1 MTRLNLPTID
11 ELITLANARSDVCV
25 SIYLETSPL
34 KLNRDYCRLELQG
47 MIKKALTEIEAAGFD
62 KRRLATLK
70 QTLEEVAGP
79 DDFCLN
85 QANSLAILAT
95 PDASWVFNLA
105 NRLVNQLSIS
115 DRFYLK
121 PLFRALTFSQKA
133 YILALSEN
141 MVKVISL
148 QPESEP
154 IELDQPD
161 LPQDALSAL
170 NLPSM
175 TASHKGPENP
185 VDGSE
190 RKMRLADYARK
201 VNEALVSLDQKD
213 DAPFILV
220 ATEPLASIFR
230 KEATVKMTEGGVMTS
245 PDKLSDSEL
254 IALARPVL
262 DQHYQDE
269 LSEVRELFEQRSG
282 QKLVAMDV
290 AEVAK
295 AATYGMIS
303 LVLVD
308 FDRNI
313 SGYIDENGNIEFS
326 DEPGSYGLIDE
337 IVKRSLESGARI
349 LAVRQDD
356 MVGDSGIAA
365 VLRYPLG
372 QTETESQSL

>member
-1 MTRLNLPTID
+1 
-11 ELITLANARSDVCV
+11 
-25 SIYLETSPL
+25 
-34 KLNRDYCRLELQG
+34 
-47 MIKKALTEIEAAGFD
+47 
-62 KRRLATLK
+62 
-70 QTLEEVAGP
+70 
-79 DDFCLN
+79 
-85 QANSLAILAT
+85 
-95 PDASWVFNLA
+95 
-105 NRLVNQLSIS
+105 
-115 DRFYLK
+115 
-121 PLFRALTFSQKA
+121 
-133 YILALSEN
+133 
-141 MVKVISL
+141 
-148 QPESEP
+148 
-154 IELDQPD
+154 
-161 LPQDALSAL
+161 
-170 NLPSM
+170 
-175 TASHKGPENP
+175 
-185 VDGSE
+185 
-190 RKMRLADYARK
+190 MRLADYARK